1 VNGPRQHGYRVPED
15 WMAQNLP
22 TVEDDDQFTGGTAL
36 LILGSAAIALLL
48 TGFASV
54 AWWLL

>member
-1 VNGPRQHGYRVPED
+1 
-15 WMAQNLP
+15 MAQNWP